1 MQVSCPNCHATY
13 DVAPERLPEEEIR
26 PTCKKCGVAF
36 TIVKASGDPLKDRA
50 KRMQGVV
57 VLREEKKKLP
67 SHSGE
72 DTASNGVHGK
82 NLLNT
87 ALFQK
92 KSLKIGIC
100 IAGIALL
107 FLLVGFYQ
115 RKHSVRKQFESA
127 LRSSLAYA
135 STDGVA
141 LKFQDMSF
149 SFPGGLSRYHGSIH
163 GLSIADQEGRNSLKL
178 VDQVNFEL
186 DLANKHFITKPFNAR
201 VNVQGTKIALN
212 GCVMEVEENN
222 GLNVKFRVNESS
234 LDTGWSDSLIIR
246 GLEVSLNFRGGDW
259 KEDPRFFF
267 GDADLSFKVSN
278 VETSDKT
285 LGKDVNILLTVKNGL
300 FPKEEYAAESNK
312 ANYLEILRAKLGDN
326 KTVAN
331 VERCS
336 LNIVGSSV
344 NLAGKVELRNPVMK
358 SVADLHL
365 SATDFSRIM
374 KFIYRMHRESFDKI
388 VSTIVTLNDK
398 NINVYSQTDDSL
410 KVDLSYKD
418 SKAKIN
424 AHDLENFI

>member
-1 MQVSCPNCHATY
+1 MKVSCPNCYATY
-13 DVAPERLPEEEIR
+13 DVPLEKLPEEEIR

-57 VLREEKKKLP
+57 VLHEEKKELP
-67 SHSGE
+67 SYTRE
-72 DTASNGVHGK
+72 DTASNGAHGK
-82 NLLNT
+82 SLLNT

-107 FLLVGFYQ
+107 FLSVGLYQ
-115 RKHSVRKQFESA
+115 WKHSIRKQFERA

-135 STDGVA
+135 STDGLA
-141 LKFQDMSF
+141 LKFQDMRF
-149 SFPGGLSRYHGSIH
+149 SFPGGLTRYHGSIR
-163 GLSIADQEGRNSLKL
+163 GLSLADQEGRSSLKL

-186 DLANKHFITKPFNAR
+186 DLTKKHFVTKPFNAR
-201 VNVQGTKIALN
+201 VNLQGTKIDLN
-212 GCVMEVEENN
+212 GCVMEAEENN
-222 GLNVKFRVNESS
+222 GFSLKFRVNDSS
-234 LDTGWSDSLIIR
+234 LDTGWSDFLIIR
-246 GLEVSLNFRGGDW
+246 GLEVTFNFRGGDW

-278 VETSDKT
+278 VETSNKT

-300 FPKEEYAAESNK
+300 FPKEEYATESNK
-312 ANYLEILRAKLGDN
+312 ANYFEMLQAKLGDN

-344 NLAGKVELRNPVMK
+344 NLAGKVELHNPVMK

-388 VSTIVTLNDK
+388 VSAIVTLNDK

-424 AHDLENFI
+424 DHDLENLI